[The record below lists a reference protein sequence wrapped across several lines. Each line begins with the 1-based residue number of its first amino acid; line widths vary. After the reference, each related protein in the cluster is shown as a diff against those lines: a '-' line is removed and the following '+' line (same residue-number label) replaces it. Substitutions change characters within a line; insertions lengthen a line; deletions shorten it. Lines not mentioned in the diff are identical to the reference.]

1 MNLHVLFP
9 LIFFITI
16 TVSCSK
22 EENKTTQIEGTLIR
36 VNHYKEDCVGL
47 VEQKCF
53 LVQQEDAFGSYNW
66 TFFYDDMV
74 GFTFIAGFIY
84 DLDVKIE
91 ERNPIPQ
98 DIGKYS
104 YTLVKVLSK
113 QKAGDSLNI
122 N

>member
-1 MNLHVLFP
+1 MNPHVLFP

-36 VNHYKEDCVGL
+36 VNHYEEDCVGL
-47 VEQKCF
+47 IEQECF
-53 LVQQEDAFGSYNW
+53 LVQQEDAIGSDNW
-66 TFFYDDMV
+66 TFFYDDIV

>member
-47 VEQKCF
+47 IEQECF
-53 LVQQEDAFGSYNW
+53 LVQQEDAIGSDNW
-66 TFFYDDMV
+66 TFFYDDIV

-104 YTLVKVLSK
+104 YTLIKVLSK
-113 QKAGDSLNI
+113 QKAEDSMNI

>member
-1 MNLHVLFP
+1 MNPHVLFP

-36 VNHYKEDCVGL
+36 VNHNKEDCVGL
-47 VEQKCF
+47 IEQECF
-53 LVQQEDAFGSYNW
+53 LVQQEDAIGSDNW
-66 TFFYDDMV
+66 TFFYDDIV

-91 ERNPIPQ
+91 ERNPIPR

-104 YTLVKVLSK
+104 HILIKVLSK
-113 QKAGDSLNI
+113 QKAVDSMNI

>member
-47 VEQKCF
+47 IEQECF
-53 LVQQEDAFGSYNW
+53 LVQQEDAIGSDNW
-66 TFFYDDMV
+66 TFFYDDII
-74 GFTFIAGFIY
+74 GFIFIAGFIY

>member
-1 MNLHVLFP
+1 MNPHVLFP

-47 VEQKCF
+47 IEQECF
-53 LVQQEDAFGSYNW
+53 LVQQEDAIGSDNW
-66 TFFYDDMV
+66 TFFYDDIV

>member
-47 VEQKCF
+47 IEQECF
-53 LVQQEDAFGSYNW
+53 LVQQEDAIGSDNW
-66 TFFYDDMV
+66 TFFYDDIV

-98 DIGKYS
+98 DIGKYR
-104 YTLVKVLSK
+104 YTLIKVIS
-113 QKAGDSLNI
+113 QTPI

>member
-1 MNLHVLFP
+1 MNPHVLFP

-47 VEQKCF
+47 IEQECF
-53 LVQQEDAFGSYNW
+53 LVQQEDAIGSDNW
-66 TFFYDDMV
+66 TFFYDDIV

-91 ERNPIPQ
+91 ERNPIPR

-104 YTLVKVLSK
+104 HILIKVLSK
-113 QKAGDSLNI
+113 QKAVDSMNI